1 MKKFKK
7 KKFKNLLIPKF
18 DKSIDDRSKKFKW
31 QKIKKRPDIVI
42 LEGWCVGAT
51 HQKDS
56 DLKKPLNS
64 IEKKFDQKLIW
75 RRKVNYYL
83 KNQYK
88 KIFKKIDKLVYLKA
102 PNFSYIYKWRLLQE
116 QKMKLTLK
124 NKKTMS
130 KQQVKEFIMYYERIT
145 KHMIKNFYKI
155 SDMTIFLDKYH
166 RSKKLNFI
174 KMIKKLLIVFIILL
188 LPNKTFAQDLIKTLS
203 DAFENNSKLNAERAS
218 YKASRQDVN
227 ISKGEFLPSVTLSGD
242 LASQENSKRTDQ
254 TGTKLADTSS
264 SPETQSILIEQK
276 IFDGFGNYNSL
287 KKSQLELRHAKFK
300 LDKLEQEILLDAAN
314 AYYSLGYSFKNLEF
328 NTLNFELFER
338 QVESDRARLERGEIS
353 LTDFAQSESS
363 LAGAQAKLI
372 TARNELVSGQKNF
385 QKIIGSK
392 APDDIDLA
400 FFPNLNIP
408 SSLSTATSIAEQ
420 INPRLNLA
428 KLDLEIAKKNL
439 FIARGD
445 LSPSAKVSYSLK
457 KNQDL
462 SSTVDERD
470 QEEIKATITWPIFD
484 GGKNLS
490 SVKKAKFKLEEKQ
503 LNYDDIYSQVQI
515 ETANAWTA
523 YSASKG
529 ILDATEAQL
538 KAAEIANE
546 GITLEYDTGNQR
558 TTLEVIQS
566 RTLLLESRTSYAK
579 AQKGFCNSPVQFTS
593 FYWRSLPRQY

>member
-1 MKKFKK
+1 M
-7 KKFKNLLIPKF
+7 
-18 DKSIDDRSKKFKW
+18 
-31 QKIKKRPDIVI
+31 
-42 LEGWCVGAT
+42 
-51 HQKDS
+51 
-56 DLKKPLNS
+56 
-64 IEKKFDQKLIW
+64 
-75 RRKVNYYL
+75 
-83 KNQYK
+83 
-88 KIFKKIDKLVYLKA
+88 
-102 PNFSYIYKWRLLQE
+102 
-116 QKMKLTLK
+116 
-124 NKKTMS
+124 
-130 KQQVKEFIMYYERIT
+130 
-145 KHMIKNFYKI
+145 
-155 SDMTIFLDKYH
+155 
-166 RSKKLNFI
+166 
-174 KMIKKLLIVFIILL
+174 
-188 LPNKTFAQDLIKTLS
+188 PNKTFAKDLIKTLS

-254 TGTKLADTSS
+254 TGTKLADSSS

-287 KKSQLELRHAKFK
+287 KKSQLKLRHAKFK

-328 NTLNFELFER
+328 NTLNLELFER

-372 TARNELVSGQKNF
+372 TARNELISGQKNF

-579 AQKGFCNSPVQFTS
+579 AQKDFAIAQFNLLAS
-593 FYWRSLPRQY
+593 IGDLYLDNIK

>member
-1 MKKFKK
+1 
-7 KKFKNLLIPKF
+7 
-18 DKSIDDRSKKFKW
+18 
-31 QKIKKRPDIVI
+31 
-42 LEGWCVGAT
+42 
-51 HQKDS
+51 
-56 DLKKPLNS
+56 
-64 IEKKFDQKLIW
+64 
-75 RRKVNYYL
+75 
-83 KNQYK
+83 
-88 KIFKKIDKLVYLKA
+88 
-102 PNFSYIYKWRLLQE
+102 
-116 QKMKLTLK
+116 
-124 NKKTMS
+124 
-130 KQQVKEFIMYYERIT
+130 
-145 KHMIKNFYKI
+145 
-155 SDMTIFLDKYH
+155 
-166 RSKKLNFI
+166 
-174 KMIKKLLIVFIILL
+174 MIKKLLIIFIILL
-188 LPNKTFAQDLIKTLS
+188 LPNKTFAKDLIKTLS

-254 TGTKLADTSS
+254 TGTKLADSSS

-287 KKSQLELRHAKFK
+287 KKSQLKLRHAKFK

-579 AQKGFCNSPVQFTS
+579 AQKDFAIAQFNLLAS
-593 FYWRSLPRQY
+593 IGDLYLDNIK